1 MGHED
6 KWAALKQKWQRETEI
21 DTASERSSKVVS
33 SDGEYGRMPC
43 VPLLLSVNA
52 ECGKAVIDRLEEM
65 EDALAWR
72 VAHEIR
78 VQMREIAEDSGAMFA
93 AAFSAE
99 AVDALT
105 WLHLVTRWRCEA
117 ERRLTADELRQIGR
131 ED

>member
-1 MGHED
+1 MGNRG
-6 KWAALKQKWQRETEI
+6 KWYDLSEASKLETGT
-21 DTASERSSKVVS
+21 DTASKRSSV
-33 SDGEYGRMPC
+33 DGCEM
-43 VPLLLSVNA
+43 LLGVNA

-117 ERRLTADELRQIGR
+117 ERRLTAEELRQIGR
-131 ED
+131 DG